1 MINSDLDIKEKFVE
15 ICKLIFINGNGEFF
29 FPLDNLIYDED
40 YSDFLKHPDWVILES
55 KMNNLISLI
64 NKDNS
69 IINKDVETEIW
80 EMI

>member
-15 ICKLIFINGNGEFF
+15 ICKLIFINVNGEFV

-40 YSDFLKHPDWVILES
+40 YSDFLNHPDWIILES

-80 EMI
+80 ELV